1 MWVWFFM
8 LLCIVVARF
17 MVPDALGE
25 KKKNLIFLAITFG
38 VIVFFSGSRCPIY
51 NMYNGDLYDYF
62 YFYKAAINMPFSQYM
77 ETFSFEIGYRLLN
90 EILAWLVPWPY
101 FIIYFESA
109 FCTGVMLWYIYR
121 NSDNAFL
128 SVIFYICTG
137 PWGFFLTGF
146 RQSFAVCFC
155 IIALE
160 MMKKR
165 KWYWD
170 LGAGLMVLLAVSFHS
185 TALVFFL
192 TFIIRYIK
200 LNKKVIVTAFALTAV
215 STLFIEDVLIFFNEL
230 WDKGYEN
237 MYKGNALGGIVPIA
251 IYTMA
256 LLLCYYV
263 WEHDHRSMDNMQLEI
278 TMLFIGMCIYF
289 LRYQAIILERISI
302 FFTPVVSVVL
312 TNGVSRI
319 KNKTTR
325 NILFVLA
332 CGLGIALF
340 IYRNEYQDGRYYFF
354 WEYLENRITY

>member
-25 KKKNLIFLAITFG
+25 KKKKLIFLAITFG
-38 VIVFFSGSRCPIY
+38 VIVFFSGSRCPY
-51 NMYNGDLYDYF
+51 YSGKGDLYTYF
-62 YFYKAAINMPFSQYM
+62 YFYKTAIQLPFAQYM

-90 EILAWLVPWPY
+90 EILAWFVPWPY
-101 FIIYFESA
+101 FIIYFEAA

-121 NSDNAFL
+121 NSDDVFL

-146 RQSFAVCFC
+146 RQGFAVCIC
-155 IIALE
+155 VIALE

-192 TFIIRYIK
+192 AFIIRYIK
-200 LNKKVIVTAFALTAV
+200 INKKVIVTAFVLTAV
-215 STLFIEDVLIFFNEL
+215 STLFIEKTLLFFNEL
-230 WDKGYEN
+230 WDKGYAN
-237 MYKGNALGGIVPIA
+237 MYVGNALGGIVPIA
-251 IYTMA
+251 IYSLA
-256 LLLCYYV
+256 LLLCYYA
-263 WEHDHRSMDNMQLEI
+263 WESDHNSMDNMQFEI

-289 LRYQAIILERISI
+289 LRYQAIVLERISL

-332 CGLGIALF
+332 CGLGIILF

-354 WEYLENRITY
+354 WQYLENRITY